1 MVAKFLVM
9 AGCAVALVAASGQSA
24 HAQLNPGPVFGT
36 CSACG
41 SGGTPS
47 GPTNPGTLGFGTS
60 SGAGAGGVATGPL
73 NPNAYGYGTSRA
85 GGSGGIATGPT
96 VPGLNIM
103 ADPSYPGSAYSV
115 RGKRTKAARKA
126 GRKSRRVVQTY

>member
-9 AGCAVALVAASGQSA
+9 AGCVVALVAASGQAA

-47 GPTNPGTLGFGTS
+47 GPTNPGMLGVGTS
-60 SGAGAGGVATGPL
+60 TGAGSGGIATGPL
-73 NPNAYGYGTSRA
+73 NPNAYGFGRSTA
-85 GGSGGIATGPT
+85 GGSGGVATGPT

-103 ADPSYPGSAYSV
+103 ADPYNPRAAYAIK
-115 RGKRTKAARKA
+115 GKRTKAARKT
-126 GRKSRRVVQTY
+126 GRKSRRVVQY